1 MRSEVASERA
11 CSRGGPWGSVAS
23 AARRLGRVRP
33 TNLFGLPWGESDP
46 SNLRRIWPRGRR
58 PIPVVSDAQ
67 SIVGPDL
74 QGSKP
79 DCMLRADSFGRV
91 LADPLIGS
99 VFFFRRSILKS
110 PWWGD
115 PQRAPVRPM
124 SIAHVKVTGLDQAR
138 LVALVEPVLLA
149 HDVDAV
155 ELIWKTDTA
164 GWILSLTVERK
175 GAKLPG
181 EGATLELC
189 ADLSRDL
196 SRVLDQ
202 EDLIS
207 NAYRLEVGSPGLE
220 RALYTRD
227 DFGRFEGWLAKAKL
241 NRPIGDLNLVRGKIV
256 GLGVDDNVVF
266 ETETGTVSVPYET
279 IEASRLVFDWNNPHV
294 LGGAKA
300 KSPKSRS
307 SERDRR
313 NRASKRKR

>member
-1 MRSEVASERA
+1 
-11 CSRGGPWGSVAS
+11 
-23 AARRLGRVRP
+23 
-33 TNLFGLPWGESDP
+33 
-46 SNLRRIWPRGRR
+46 
-58 PIPVVSDAQ
+58 
-67 SIVGPDL
+67 
-74 QGSKP
+74 
-79 DCMLRADSFGRV
+79 
-91 LADPLIGS
+91 
-99 VFFFRRSILKS
+99 
-110 PWWGD
+110 
-115 PQRAPVRPM
+115 M

-155 ELIWKTDTA
+155 ELIWKTDSS
-164 GWILSLTVERK
+164 GWILSLTIEKK

-189 ADLSRDL
+189 TNLSHDLSHA
-196 SRVLDQ
+196 LDQ
-202 EDLIS
+202 TDLIS

-220 RALYTRD
+220 RALYTRE
-227 DFGRFEGWLAKAKL
+227 DFQRFEGWLAKAKL
-241 NRPIGDLNLVRGKIV
+241 NRAIGDLNVVRGKII
-256 GLGVDDNVVF
+256 GLGVDDQVAF

-279 IEASRLVFDWNNPHV
+279 IEASRLVFDWSNPHV